1 MQTRNSNRAYLSL
14 GSNVEP
20 EKYLPAAV
28 RELCKLGTIT
38 AVSKVYESAPV
49 GDENQAHF
57 LNAAVLLETELS
69 AANLR
74 LNAIAEIEQ
83 RLHRV
88 RDPDN
93 VNAAR
98 TIDIDIA
105 LFNHDIITIEHRL
118 IPDPDILTR
127 PFLAIPLAELNP
139 EYLHPGEVRTLNEI
153 ALALTA
159 NHSKN
164 ELRLREDVQLGRA
177 LKSSND

>member
-1 MQTRNSNRAYLSL
+1 MQTGNFNRAYLSL
-14 GSNVEP
+14 GSNIEP

-28 RELCKLGTIT
+28 RELCQLGTIT

-49 GDENQAHF
+49 GDENQAYF

-69 AANLR
+69 AVNLR

-105 LFNHDIITIEHRL
+105 LFNHDIIAIEHRR

-127 PFLAIPLAELNP
+127 PFLAVPLAELDP
-139 EYLHPGEVRTLNEI
+139 EYLHPGEGQTLHEI
-153 ALALTA
+153 AFSLTA
-159 NHSKN
+159 NSAKSR
-164 ELRLREDVQLGRA
+164 LRFREDVQLGEV
-177 LKSSND
+177 LNSSDD